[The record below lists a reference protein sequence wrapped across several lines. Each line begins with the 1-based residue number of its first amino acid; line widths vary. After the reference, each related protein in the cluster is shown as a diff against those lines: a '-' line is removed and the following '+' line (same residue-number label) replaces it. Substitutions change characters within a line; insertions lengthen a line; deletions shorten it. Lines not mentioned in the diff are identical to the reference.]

1 MWLSRPTCQRCG
13 CIARSPHHTHM
24 NLCKVNKNHPT
35 LINKQKRSLQCP
47 QGGGRTQAAVSS
59 ERNDVREQT
68 DASGST
74 RTDTFRAAQHHST
87 RDGECFV
94 FIGSTA
100 IGFKRG
106 LARIRCRSL
115 IDVINVTA
123 TPGTKRRS
131 RFGDVLRGRRRIQRA
146 QEKYTFPSRHKSASN
161 LPQLILCE
169 R

>member
-1 MWLSRPTCQRCG
+1 
-13 CIARSPHHTHM
+13 M
-24 NLCKVNKNHPT
+24 NLYNANENHPA
-35 LINKQKRSLQCP
+35 LIDKQKRSRQRC

-68 DASGST
+68 DASGFT
-74 RTDTFRAAQHHST
+74 RTNTFRAAQPHST
-87 RDGECFV
+87 RDGECFL
-94 FIGSTA
+94 FIRSTA

-131 RFGDVLRGRRRIQRA
+131 SLGDILRGRRRIQRA
-146 QEKYTFPSRHKSASN
+146 QEKYTFRRVTKVQATFHS
-161 LPQLILCE
+161 
-169 R
+169 